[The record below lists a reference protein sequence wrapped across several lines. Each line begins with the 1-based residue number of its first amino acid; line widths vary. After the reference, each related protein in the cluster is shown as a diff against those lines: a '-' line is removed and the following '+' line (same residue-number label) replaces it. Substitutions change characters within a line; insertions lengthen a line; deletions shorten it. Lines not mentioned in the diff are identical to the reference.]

1 MNSRTWKS
9 LLIIII
15 LAIISFYF
23 MLPAINL
30 QNPDFWLFVVWI
42 LLLAIGVRLF
52 INNSDYY
59 NARRNEYDIEK
70 AFLTPPISRL
80 LLLIGIIAIIFTG
93 LTFASSPIFHSNA
106 YTKLIDIKL
115 DGNFQDDVAV
125 ITFNQIPTLD
135 KQSAQ
140 RLGDRKMG
148 EFADL
153 VSQFEVSN
161 DYAQINFQNRPIRVT
176 PLLYGGF
183 FKWINNR
190 AYGLPGY
197 IMIDMVTQEGEVIRL
212 DEGIKYSK
220 SDKFG
225 RNIDRHVRLHYP
237 TLMFARTLF
246 EIDDSGNPYW
256 LYPVEGRTIGWF
268 GGKDITGLVVIDA
281 ITGDSTYYNIG
292 DVPEWIDHVFPS
304 ELILEQYDWYGAYQ
318 NGWLNSIFGQRGVTM
333 TTEGYNFL
341 VIEDDLYVYTGITS
355 VGRDES
361 NIGFILTNQRTKET
375 TYYAIP
381 GSHEYS
387 AMTSAEGAVQHLRYT
402 ATFPL
407 LLNIAGEPTY
417 FIALKDDGQLVKMY
431 AMVNVRQYNIV
442 ATGATVQECELH
454 YRRMLSS
461 DPTIGFGEIASNVV
475 SGVIDYIVVYVDGQP
490 YRFVPERAGA

>member
-1 MNSRTWKS
+1 
-9 LLIIII
+9 
-15 LAIISFYF
+15 

-30 QNPDFWLFVVWI
+30 HNPEFWLFIVWI
-42 LLLAIGVRLF
+42 LFLVLAVRLCTG
-52 INNSDYY
+52 INDYY
-59 NARRNEYDIEK
+59 NFKRNEYDFEK
-70 AFLTPPISRL
+70 MLLVPPIGRL
-80 LLLIGIIAIIFTG
+80 ILLIGIIVIIFIG
-93 LTFASSPIFHSNA
+93 LLIASAPIFHSNA

-153 VSQFEVSN
+153 VSQFEVSD
-161 DYAQINFQNRPIRVT
+161 DYAQINFQNRPVRVT

-190 AYGLPGY
+190 AHGLPGY

-212 DEGIKYSK
+212 DKGIKYSK
-220 SDKFG
+220 SDKLG
-225 RNIDRHVRLHYP
+225 RNIDRHVRFHYP
-237 TLMFARTLF
+237 TLMFARDLF
-246 EIDDSGNPYW
+246 EIDDSGHPYW
-256 LYPVEGRTIGWF
+256 LYPVEERTIGWF
-268 GGKDITGLVVIDA
+268 GGKDITGLVVVDT
-281 ITGDSTYYNIG
+281 ITGDSMYYNVG

-341 VIEDDLYVYTGITS
+341 VIGDDLYVYTGITS

-387 AMTSAEGAVQHLRYT
+387 AMASAEGAVQHLRYT
-402 ATFPL
+402 STFPL

-417 FIALKDDGQLVKMY
+417 FIELKDDGQLVKMY

-442 ATGATVQECELH
+442 ATGTTVQECELH
-454 YRRMLSS
+454 YRRMLSN
-461 DPTIGFGEIASNVV
+461 DPSVGFGEIVSNVV
-475 SGVIDYIVVYVDGQP
+475 SGSIDYIVVYVDGQP
-490 YRFVPERAGA
+490 YKFVPEEAGV